1 MHRGPH
7 THAEVRDHG
16 PEALAHSHPA
26 LAFGFIRVAG
36 ITLLR
41 RRRALRQLVLSLVVA
56 LNASSTR
63 IDPFDRLFPLW
74 MIDFGLRRLSNGVQ
88 ETSQRIGKSDLEPK
102 TMRICEGLG

>member
-1 MHRGPH
+1 MEKGPH

-16 PEALAHSHPA
+16 PEALAHSHPP

-41 RRRALRQLVLSLVVA
+41 RRRALRRLVLSLVVA
-56 LNASSTR
+56 LNAFSTR

-74 MIDFGLRRLSNGVQ
+74 MIDFGLRRL
-88 ETSQRIGKSDLEPK
+88 ETSQRIGKSDLELK
-102 TMRICEGLG
+102 TMHICEGLG

>member
-1 MHRGPH
+1 Q
-7 THAEVRDHG
+7 VRDHG
-16 PEALAHSHPA
+16 PEALPHSHPP

-74 MIDFGLRRLSNGVQ
+74 MIDFGLRQNRKHLSNGVQ